1 MSNFVYVYS
10 PDVNTAYDPADR
22 LVLAR
27 VPKERIRERDAYEF
41 FMRVESNRDI
51 IWSHDIVDRGAVF
64 SNRGAVCRSHV
75 TYSPALKR
83 YLLIMIGPGND
94 TRFAGGFGV
103 YDAPE
108 PWGPW
113 TTAFYTD
120 AWGVGSGESASLP
133 SKWLAADGRSAW
145 LVFSG
150 DDSFSIRRATLE
162 LVSDWQTTR
171 IPVKRGDSN

>member
-1 MSNFVYVYS
+1 MVTQHSGS
-10 PDVNTAYDPADR
+10 R
-22 LVLAR
+22 
-27 VPKERIRERDAYEF
+27 
-41 FMRVESNRDI
+41 
-51 IWSHDIVDRGAVF
+51 RGVF
-64 SNRGAVCRSHV
+64 KPRRGLSLSRHLQS
-75 TYSPALKR
+75 ALKR

-113 TTAFYTD
+113 TTVFYTD
-120 AWGVGSGESASLP
+120 AL
-133 SKWLAADGRSAW
+133 GRWAGRIGLFTVQMVQPPTDASAW
-145 LVFSG
+145 LVFSD
-150 DDSFSIRRATLE
+150 DDSFSVRRATLE